1 MNTFEGKVV
10 SSGIKVGIVAS
21 RFNAV
26 SYTHLD
32 VYKRQ
37 VCIYADEYESGG
49 CALPLKNAGWYK
61 IYGIGRD
68 GGYAM
73 MAYNQKLTSVD
84 ESNILRNPCLCYT
97 FSLSSD
103 GEFELEL
110 IRFLTLDSRGR
121 IRVGIGIDG
130 GEPFVIE
137 SDTTDE
143 WRGRWHDSCLL
154 YTSRCV

>member
-1 MNTFEGKVV
+1 
-10 SSGIKVGIVAS
+10 
-21 RFNAV
+21 
-26 SYTHLD
+26 
-32 VYKRQ
+32 
-37 VCIYADEYESGG
+37 
-49 CALPLKNAGWYK
+49 
-61 IYGIGRD
+61 
-68 GGYAM
+68 M

-143 WRGRWHDSCLL
+143 WRGRGQGQRSSPATGLL
-154 YTSRCV
+154 RRGKMIRARVVRKLRMVSRTFMIYEL